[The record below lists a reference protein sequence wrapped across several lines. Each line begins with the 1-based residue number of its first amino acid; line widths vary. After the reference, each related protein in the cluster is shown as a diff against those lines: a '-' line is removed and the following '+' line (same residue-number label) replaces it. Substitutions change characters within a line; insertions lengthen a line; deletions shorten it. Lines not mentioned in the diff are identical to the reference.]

1 MLTWAW
7 EQTAEHGAIMMG
19 KELRIECQKM
29 IKSRTLAFSILFG
42 VAISMINVIEN
53 FTLKQWFL
61 DVPAKMPGY
70 ATLSIFTNW
79 IDGSQGTAGEMIF
92 FTVFPLLASLPFSWS
107 LLNEKASGYTNHI
120 LTRSTRI
127 NYLSAKFIAVFL
139 SGGIVISTAMCLNFA
154 INAWVLPVT
163 PTTPQLIASGD
174 SYFLSV
180 LLINSPI
187 IYVVIRILTGFVWGG
202 ILACLSLVV
211 SLFLHN
217 TVLTVLSSF
226 ILMFGGSILSETLS
240 HSTSGQTGHL
250 ETSPL
255 QLLHGITFNYNPAWY
270 VWTIML
276 GLLAIELSVYFVRGT
291 SDEMV

>member
-1 MLTWAW
+1 
-7 EQTAEHGAIMMG
+7 MG
-19 KELRIECQKM
+19 KELYIECKKM
-29 IKSRTLAFSILFG
+29 IKSRTLAFSVLFG
-42 VAISMINVIEN
+42 VMIAMINVVEN
-53 FTLKQWFL
+53 YTLKQWFL
-61 DVPAKMPGY
+61 HVPVKMPGY

-107 LLNEKASGYTNHI
+107 LLNEKMSGYTNHI
-120 LTRSTRI
+120 FTRSTRI
-127 NYLSAKFIAVFL
+127 HYLSAKFIAVFL
-139 SGGIVISTAMCLNFA
+139 SGGIVITIAMSLNFA
-154 INAWVLPVT
+154 INAWVLPLT
-163 PTTPQLIASGD
+163 PTTPQLTASGD
-174 SYFLSV
+174 GYFLSV
-180 LLINSPI
+180 LLMTSPI
-187 IYVVIRILTGFVWGG
+187 FYVVIRILTGFVWGG
-202 ILACLSLVV
+202 ILACLSLAV

-240 HSTSGQTGHL
+240 RSTSGQTGSF

-276 GLLAIELSVYFVRGT
+276 GLLAAELIVYFVRGMR
-291 SDEMV
+291 DEMV

>member
-1 MLTWAW
+1 
-7 EQTAEHGAIMMG
+7 MMR

-42 VAISMINVIEN
+42 VAITLINVVEN
-53 FTLKQWFL
+53 YTLKRWFL
-61 DVPAKMPGY
+61 GVPVKMPGY
-70 ATLSIFTNW
+70 ATLSLFTNW
-79 IDGSQGTAGEMIF
+79 IDGSQSTAGEMIF

-107 LLNEKASGYTNHI
+107 LLNEKTSGYTNQI

-139 SGGIVISTAMCLNFA
+139 SGGIVISVAMSLNFA
-154 INAWVLPVT
+154 INAWVLPAT
-163 PTTPQLIASGD
+163 PTTPQITASGD
-174 SYFLSV
+174 GHFLSV
-180 LLINSPI
+180 LLMTLPAL
-187 IYVVIRILTGFVWGG
+187 YVVIRILTCFVWGG
-202 ILACLSLVV
+202 ILACLSLVI

-226 ILMFGGSILSETLS
+226 ILMFGGSILSETLA
-240 HSTSGQTGHL
+240 HTTSGQTGHF

-291 SDEMV
+291 RDEMV